1 MITCCPPTQP
11 ALEVCAHQLKQLW
24 HFAPTNSSSCGTLRQ
39 PTHSTLPPC
48 VNLRAHR
55 SRSPKY
61 AHCPHYSYHYEW
73 CTPCTKDYAT
83 RTILLR
89 RRAVQAQHLRHLWL
103 CLPKRGA
110 SVGHFE
116 SPWRHLV
123 QILMLSVHALGWLH
137 LAPARLQRIVCV
149 LFQPQLSGPD
159 ADCNCTCTKVTE
171 LSDSML
177 RVSDSD
183 AKYTSCAGSG
193 VSMSA
198 PLARILGNHK
208 YPTDMPC
215 IHSRAPKCEH
225 GRRRSSLT

>member
-1 MITCCPPTQP
+1 MITPGLRKVVLTMTPELCKFVLIIVPRQHSWGTCDCPTTVAYLLGGAQMITCCPPTQP
-11 ALEVCAHQLKQLW
+11 ALKVCAHQLKQLW

-123 QILMLSVHALGWLH
+123 QILMLSVRALGWLH
-137 LAPARLQRIVCV
+137 LAPAHESARLQRIV
-149 LFQPQLSGPD
+149 
-159 ADCNCTCTKVTE
+159 
-171 LSDSML
+171 
-177 RVSDSD
+177 
-183 AKYTSCAGSG
+183 
-193 VSMSA
+193 
-198 PLARILGNHK
+198 
-208 YPTDMPC
+208 
-215 IHSRAPKCEH
+215 
-225 GRRRSSLT
+225 